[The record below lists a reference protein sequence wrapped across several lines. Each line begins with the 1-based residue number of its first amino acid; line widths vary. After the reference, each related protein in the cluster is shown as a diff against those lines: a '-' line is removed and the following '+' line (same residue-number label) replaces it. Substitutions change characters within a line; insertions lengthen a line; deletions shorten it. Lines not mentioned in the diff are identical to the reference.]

1 VFLAL
6 DCVVKYTCMEQVRS
20 VLAAYLVP

>member
-6 DCVVKYTCMEQVRS
+6 DCAVKYTCMEGVR
-20 VLAAYLVP
+20 AALHANLES